1 MENIV
6 QYKFITKGQYKD
18 NTTRNLMQ
26 MTHGFIN
33 LLDDAV
39 KSVASKK
46 DIGSLKKL
54 FQVQSDMIKE
64 LELEITNLEK
74 KVLQMKK
81 PKEKNLMEQFPD

>member
-54 FQVQSDMIKE
+54 FWVQSDMIKE
-64 LELEITNLEK
+64 LELEITDLEK

-81 PKEKNLMEQFPD
+81 PKEKNLME

>member
-1 MENIV
+1 MKNIV

-54 FQVQSDMIKE
+54 FWVQSDMIKE

-81 PKEKNLMEQFPD
+81 PKEKNLME

>member
-39 KSVASKK
+39 KAVASKK

-54 FQVQSDMIKE
+54 FWVQSDMIKE

-81 PKEKNLMEQFPD
+81 PKEKNLME

>member
-1 MENIV
+1 M
-6 QYKFITKGQYKD
+6 
-18 NTTRNLMQ
+18 TRNLMQ

-39 KSVASKK
+39 QSVASKE
-46 DIGSLKKL
+46 DIDSLKKL
-54 FQVQSDMIKE
+54 FWVQSDMIKE

-81 PKEKNLMEQFPD
+81 PKEKNLME

>member
-54 FQVQSDMIKE
+54 FWVQSDMIKE

-81 PKEKNLMEQFPD
+81 PKEKNLME

>member
-18 NTTRNLMQ
+18 NPTRNLMQ

-54 FQVQSDMIKE
+54 FWVQSDMIKE

-81 PKEKNLMEQFPD
+81 PKEKNLME

>member
-26 MTHGFIN
+26 MTYGFIN

-54 FQVQSDMIKE
+54 FWVQSDMIKE

-81 PKEKNLMEQFPD
+81 PKEKNLME

>member
-39 KSVASKK
+39 KSVASKI

-54 FQVQSDMIKE
+54 FWVQSDMIKE

-81 PKEKNLMEQFPD
+81 PKEKNLME

>member
-6 QYKFITKGQYKD
+6 QYKFITKGQYKG

-54 FQVQSDMIKE
+54 FWVQSDMIKE

-81 PKEKNLMEQFPD
+81 PKEKNLME

>member
-6 QYKFITKGQYKD
+6 QYKFITKGQCKD

-54 FQVQSDMIKE
+54 FWVQSDMIKE

-81 PKEKNLMEQFPD
+81 PKEKNLME

>member
-54 FQVQSDMIKE
+54 FWVQSDMIKE
-64 LELEITNLEK
+64 LELEIINLEK

-81 PKEKNLMEQFPD
+81 PKEKNLME

>member
-39 KSVASKK
+39 QSVASKE
-46 DIGSLKKL
+46 DIDSLKKL
-54 FQVQSDMIKE
+54 FWVQSDMIKE

-74 KVLQMKK
+74 KYCK
-81 PKEKNLMEQFPD
+81 

>member
-54 FQVQSDMIKE
+54 FWVQSDMIKE

-81 PKEKNLMEQFPD
+81 PKEKNLM

>member
-1 MENIV
+1 
-6 QYKFITKGQYKD
+6 
-18 NTTRNLMQ
+18 MQ

-54 FQVQSDMIKE
+54 FWVQSDMIKE

-74 KVLQMKK
+74 KYCK
-81 PKEKNLMEQFPD
+81 

>member
-18 NTTRNLMQ
+18 NTTRTLMQ

-54 FQVQSDMIKE
+54 FWVQSDMIKE

-81 PKEKNLMEQFPD
+81 PKEKNLME

>member
-6 QYKFITKGQYKD
+6 QHKFITKGQYKD

-54 FQVQSDMIKE
+54 FWVQSDMIKE

-81 PKEKNLMEQFPD
+81 PKEKNLME

>member
-46 DIGSLKKL
+46 GYRVI
-54 FQVQSDMIKE
+54 
-64 LELEITNLEK
+64 
-74 KVLQMKK
+74 
-81 PKEKNLMEQFPD
+81 

>member
-1 MENIV
+1 
-6 QYKFITKGQYKD
+6 
-18 NTTRNLMQ
+18 MQ

-54 FQVQSDMIKE
+54 FWVQSDMIKE

-81 PKEKNLMEQFPD
+81 PKEKNLME

>member
-18 NTTRNLMQ
+18 NATRNLMQ

-54 FQVQSDMIKE
+54 FWVQSDMIKE

-81 PKEKNLMEQFPD
+81 PKEKNLME

>member
-54 FQVQSDMIKE
+54 FWVQSDLIKE

-81 PKEKNLMEQFPD
+81 PKEKNLME